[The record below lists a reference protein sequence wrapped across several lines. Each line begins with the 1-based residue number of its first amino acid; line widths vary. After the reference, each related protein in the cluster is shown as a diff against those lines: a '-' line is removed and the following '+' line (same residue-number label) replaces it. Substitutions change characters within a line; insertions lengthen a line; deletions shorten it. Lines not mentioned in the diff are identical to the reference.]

1 MATWRRECCRSGV
14 EIHESA
20 HSSARTSPALT
31 RSNWPT
37 CVVRA
42 EGWVAV
48 GMRVLVGMRAAV
60 RVGCEVGTT
69 RAGERAVAVRVG
81 VRAAAVR
88 VGVRAADV
96 EEREGDGA
104 VRAELLH
111 EVAQV
116 DV

>member
-42 EGWVAV
+42 EGY
-48 GMRVLVGMRAAV
+48 GEGGGLG
-60 RVGCEVGTT
+60 GGGD
-69 RAGERAVAVRVG
+69 AGAGGGG
-81 VRAAAVR
+81 V
-88 VGVRAADV
+88 
-96 EEREGDGA
+96 
-104 VRAELLH
+104 
-111 EVAQV
+111 
-116 DV
+116 

>member
-20 HSSARTSPALT
+20 HNRARTSPALT

-37 CVVRA
+37 WVVRA

-48 GMRVLVGMRAAV
+48 GMRAAV
-60 RVGCEVGTT
+60 RVGTT

-81 VRAAAVR
+81 VRAA
-88 VGVRAADV
+88 DV
-96 EEREGDGA
+96 EERERDGA

-111 EVAQV
+111 EIAQV

>member
-20 HSSARTSPALT
+20 HSRARTSPALT

-37 CVVRA
+37 YVVRA

-60 RVGCEVGTT
+60 RVGTT
-69 RAGERAVAVRVG
+69 RAGERVV
-81 VRAAAVR
+81 AVR

-111 EVAQV
+111 EIAQV

>member
-37 CVVRA
+37 WAVRA
-42 EGWVAV
+42 EGWAAV

-81 VRAAAVR
+81 VRAA
-88 VGVRAADV
+88 DV